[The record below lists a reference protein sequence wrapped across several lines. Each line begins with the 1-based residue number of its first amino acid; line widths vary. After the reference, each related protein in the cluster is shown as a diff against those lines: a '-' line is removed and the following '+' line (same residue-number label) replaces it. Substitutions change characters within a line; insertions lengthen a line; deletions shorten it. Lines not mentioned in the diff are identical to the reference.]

1 MRKNQNLI
9 RGKLGEEIAC
19 RYLMSLGYEILL
31 RNYHKSYAEID
42 IVAGIDDLIVIV
54 EVKTRRFNPDILAR
68 EAVNLQKQNK
78 IIKLT
83 KEIVS
88 EYHLYDYDIRFDII
102 ECYWDT
108 RQIVHIENA
117 FEV

>member
-1 MRKNQNLI
+1 MKKNQNLI

-42 IVAGIDDLIVIV
+42 IIAAIDNLLVIV
-54 EVKTRRFNPDILAR
+54 EVKTRRYNPDILAR
-68 EAVNLQKQNK
+68 EAVNTQKQNK

-83 KEIVS
+83 KEIVA
-88 EYHLYDYDIRFDII
+88 EYQLYDYNIRFDII

-108 RQIVHIENA
+108 RQIVHLKNA

>member
-1 MRKNQNLI
+1 
-9 RGKLGEEIAC
+9 
-19 RYLMSLGYEILL
+19 MSLGYEILL

-42 IVAGIDDLIVIV
+42 IVAAIDNIIVVV
-54 EVKTRRFNPDILAR
+54 EVKTRRFDPDIPAR

-88 EYHLYDYDIRFDII
+88 EYRLYNYNIRFDII

-108 RQIVHIENA
+108 RQIIHIENA

>member
-1 MRKNQNLI
+1 MKKNQNLI

-31 RNYHKSYAEID
+31 RNYHKSYSEID
-42 IVAGIDDLIVIV
+42 IVAAIDNIIVVV
-54 EVKTRRFNPDILAR
+54 EVKTRRFDPDIPAR

-88 EYHLYDYDIRFDII
+88 EYRLYNYNIRFDII

-108 RQIVHIENA
+108 RQIIHIENA